1 MGLVIISN
9 TIKKWGICIQRTFS
23 LRSLLRCSDVNN
35 FFCLILA
42 QRPDEP
48 PCRHALWLAGQKI
61 PPTGTSGQRRD
72 HTGSKRCGEL
82 PPPVRRKR
90 NHKKREIWKITEC
103 NGVLLYVLRAGIE
116 PSLQP
121 LWPAAGLN
129 MISCPLSLS
138 CRRAWRRSSRDP
150 AGFRFTHGS
159 TRWRAGRLS
168 VHKHATLGNTWCTP
182 VQTERNAPLAHL
194 ACVQPPSAR
203 PLTWGFAQYFMGQVP
218 SWHPIRTTM
227 WVCVDVCVCATLV
240 CVQMVQWLIQL
251 VVNPAAADRFNQP
264 QPSVSSGTVKVT
276 CWDER
281 CTLCAHMFIPQYLLT
296 IDW

>member
-1 MGLVIISN
+1 MEHNHEISYKGEYKV
-9 TIKKWGICIQRTFS
+9 KKNKN
-23 LRSLLRCSDVNN
+23 LLC
-35 FFCLILA
+35 
-42 QRPDEP
+42 
-48 PCRHALWLAGQKI
+48 
-61 PPTGTSGQRRD
+61 
-72 HTGSKRCGEL
+72 
-82 PPPVRRKR
+82 
-90 NHKKREIWKITEC
+90 
-103 NGVLLYVLRAGIE
+103 VLRAGIE

-159 TRWRAGRLS
+159 TCWGAGRLS
-168 VHKHATLGNTWCTP
+168 VHKHTALDDTLGNTSCTP

-194 ACVQPPSAR
+194 ACVQHCSAR

-227 WVCVDVCVCATLV
+227 WVCVCVCGYVWPVCVFRWCSCT
-240 CVQMVQWLIQL
+240 CPGRLIQV
-251 VVNPAAADRFNQP
+251 VVNRAAADRFNQP

-276 CWDER
+276 CWDEW
-281 CTLCAHMFIPQYLLT
+281 CTLCAHLFIPQYLLT
-296 IDW
+296 IG